1 MAVKQKEHSL
11 GAEDRINNGLL
22 DNHIHIIN
30 SEIDEEVIDSAIR
43 WIIYENTF
51 SSEKTLTLYINSI
64 GGSLNDAFALIDVMR
79 NSKHPIRTIGLGSV
93 MSSAFLIFSAGTK
106 SERFIA
112 KNSSILCHQYSEEI
126 GDAKHHDIESF
137 VKEAKY
143 TNDRMIKLL
152 HQCSNLTI
160 SDVKRKL
167 LPPSDVWLKAEQLIE
182 YGIADY
188 IL

>member
-1 MAVKQKEHSL
+1 MAVKQKEHAL

-51 SSEKTLTLYINSI
+51 PAEKTLTLYINSI

-126 GDAKHHDIESF
+126 GDAKHH
-137 VKEAKY
+137 EAA
-143 TNDRMIKLL
+143 
-152 HQCSNLTI
+152 S
-160 SDVKRKL
+160 
-167 LPPSDVWLKAEQLIE
+167 
-182 YGIADY
+182 G
-188 IL
+188 